1 MWPDGPL
8 CAEYSSQFVFRKPTN
23 PLLILLGLDP
33 YPYAYICVHVCMHI
47 NTYVYIYIYI
57 YMHTC
62 MHMQMHTGAYST
74 QSERI
79 QRTEQ
84 AQSER
89 IERIEIAIERIA

>member
-1 MWPDGPL
+1 
-8 CAEYSSQFVFRKPTN
+8 
-23 PLLILLGLDP
+23 
-33 YPYAYICVHVCMHI
+33 
-47 NTYVYIYIYI
+47 
-57 YMHTC
+57 MHTC